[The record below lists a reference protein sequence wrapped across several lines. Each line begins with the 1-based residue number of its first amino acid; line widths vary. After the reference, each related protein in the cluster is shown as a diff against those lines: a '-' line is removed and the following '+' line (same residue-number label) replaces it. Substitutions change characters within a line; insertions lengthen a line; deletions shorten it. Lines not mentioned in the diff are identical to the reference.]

1 MPRLGTEERRRKG
14 RLRLPRVVR
23 VRPSQP
29 GQAEFDEIL
38 PTRNAALNS
47 VYFVSK
53 HLGYKEGMRLFI
65 TFPYLEDPGA
75 INQESLGKVVRV
87 DELDHGRR
95 GIAVQILM
103 PLVLGGQETI
113 R

>member
-1 MPRLGTEERRRKG
+1 MPRSGTEERRRKG

-29 GQAEFDEIL
+29 GQADFDEVL
-38 PTRNAALNS
+38 PTQNAALNS

-53 HLGYKEGMRLFI
+53 HLGYKEGMRVFI
-65 TFPYLEDPGA
+65 TFPYSEAHGS
-75 INQESLGKVVRV
+75 INRESLGKVVRI

-103 PLVLGGQETI
+103 PLFLGAHETI